1 MIKECDC
8 RFCQQKMASQASY
21 IQDLQNRY
29 QEKCIT
35 ILPDY
40 GAEVK
45 GERLNQVAE
54 DLYGK
59 GQMETVCS

>member
-1 MIKECDC
+1 
-8 RFCQQKMASQASY
+8 MASQTSY
-21 IQDLQNRY
+21 IQDLKRRY
-29 QEKCIT
+29 QEKKIT

-45 GERLNQVAE
+45 GDRLNQVAE

-59 GQMETVCS
+59 GQMVL